1 MLPLF
6 HLEDTALTVLSG
18 AAPSHKPREKSNM
31 NLSFSSVPSHR
42 NKVEAVRHK
51 KTSSPN
57 TLSRRHVA
65 MWALAASLTA
75 GFCMSTQAA
84 SWPAKPIRIVVP
96 YAVGG
101 SGDVAIRSIQKHLE
115 KSLGASLYIDNKSGA
130 SGNIGAADVVRAAPD
145 GYTFLLGATN
155 NYVMNQFLFKM
166 TFDPL
171 KDLVPVSLVVNS
183 PLVVMVNPSLASK
196 TLRELTAYA
205 KQNPG
210 KANFGSP
217 GPGTAPH
224 LGGLRYSEL
233 SGAPLTHVAY
243 RGAAPAVQG
252 LLGGEIQTM
261 FVTADSTSG
270 HVLTGRLR
278 ALAVAGTTRLV
289 ALPDVPT
296 TAEAGLPGLVAGNW
310 WGLSAPAGTDPA
322 IISKMAAAIK
332 EVISRPEVIDQFAKL
347 GTTAAASSPTE
358 FATLM
363 AKEATEW
370 KALIRKSNVTAE

>member
-1 MLPLF
+1 M
-6 HLEDTALTVLSG
+6 
-18 AAPSHKPREKSNM
+18 
-31 NLSFSSVPSHR
+31 
-42 NKVEAVRHK
+42 RHE
-51 KTSSPN
+51 KTSNSRA
-57 TLSRRHVA
+57 LSRRRLVL
-65 MWALAASLTA
+65 WSLTA
-75 GFCMSTQAA
+75 SLAAGLGMSTQAA
-84 SWPAKPIRIVVP
+84 SWPGNKPIRIVVP

-115 KSLGASLYIDNKSGA
+115 KTLGGSIYIDNKSGA
-130 SGNIGAADVVRAAPD
+130 SGNIGATDVARSAPD

-171 KDLVPVSLVVNS
+171 KDLVPVSLIVNS
-183 PLVVMVNPSLASK
+183 PLVVMVNPGLPAK
-196 TLRELTAYA
+196 TLGELSAYA
-205 KQNPG
+205 KRNPG

-224 LGGLRYSEL
+224 LGGLRYNEL

-243 RGAAPAVQG
+243 RGAAPAVQA
-252 LLGGEIQTM
+252 LLGGEIQAM
-261 FVTADSTSG
+261 FVTTDSTSG
-270 HVLTGRLR
+270 HVLSGRLR
-278 ALAVAGTTRLV
+278 ALAVAGTARLA

-322 IISKMAAAIK
+322 IINKMVAAIK
-332 EVISRPEVIDQFAKL
+332 EVMARPEVIEQFAKL
-347 GTTAAASSPTE
+347 GTTAVASSPKE
-358 FATLM
+358 FSSLM

-370 KALIRKSNVTAE
+370 KALIQKSNVTLE